1 MNEITNSA
9 ALPRSILRAPGLAL
23 AATLLV
29 SSAAAAQ
36 PRSWVGLAA
45 GFAQIHQ
52 ETGTYPHSPGSADH
66 FGRAVAA
73 GDFNGDGFDDLAAG
87 IPGNDCDGVTWD
99 CGSVQVR
106 FGWESGALG
115 ASLTLDPAAAGAPE
129 PANAFD
135 EYGRTLVAGDFD
147 GDGFDD
153 LAVGIPFNLGLRPD
167 GQFQKVGGVQIHHGR
182 HGSNGSIDPAA
193 RHYLQQNSADI
204 PSYPHDL
211 ERFGWALA
219 AGDFDGDGRDDL
231 AIGAPKNWFGEQG
244 GNVTVAH
251 GGAGGLLPFSG
262 FEMRLGLEGLPDTV
276 EAGEDF
282 GWALAAGDFDGDG
295 FDDLAIGVPSEDDVG
310 AVLVV
315 YGSPFSLIFPDHW
328 YFGQVDLGDTPE
340 PGDRFG
346 EALTAGDFNGD
357 GFDDLAVGAPRE
369 DAGPGID
376 DMGEVSV
383 VYGGPGGLTATGV
396 EPLWE
401 DLLFGGGASEAFDNF
416 GSALSAG
423 DFDGDGIDD
432 LAVGVSGENHDLST
446 HTNTGAVVVVT
457 GRSAPGALGDTV
469 RRLHPRG
476 GDPNL
481 PYPDYDPAGL
491 IPDHR
496 GGEPFWGVAL
506 ASGDFDGNG
515 FADLA
520 IGAANRN
527 ALQPTS
533 LTDSGAVAVLYGQ
546 LFADG
551 FEAGDAGEWSSVV
564 AP

>member
-1 MNEITNSA
+1 MNRTSRT
-9 ALPRSILRAPGLAL
+9 LSSLRSILRAPAVF
-23 AATLLV
+23 LV
-29 SSAAAAQ
+29 SALLLASPAAAQ
-36 PRSWVGLAA
+36 QRPQIGLTAR
-45 GFAQIHQ
+45 FAQLH
-52 ETGTYPHSPGSADH
+52 EEAGTYPHSPGSGDH
-66 FGRAVAA
+66 FGLAVAA
-73 GDFNGDGFDDLAAG
+73 ADFNGDGYDDLASG
-87 IPGNDCDGVTWD
+87 IPGNDCDFVVWD
-99 CGSVQVR
+99 CGAVQIR
-106 FGWESGALG
+106 FGWEAGALG

-135 EYGRTLVAGDFD
+135 EYGRTLAAGDFD

-153 LAVGIPFNLGLRPD
+153 LAVGIPFNFGLRPD
-167 GQFQKVGGVQIHHGR
+167 GQTQKVGGVQVHHGR
-182 HGSNGSIDPAA
+182 HGSNGSIDFAA
-193 RHYLQQNSADI
+193 RHYLQQDNAEI
-204 PSYPHDL
+204 PSYPHDN

-219 AGDFDGDGRDDL
+219 VGDFDGDGRDDL
-231 AIGAPKNWFGEQG
+231 AIGAPKNWFGVQG

-251 GGAGGLLPFSG
+251 GGAAGLRPFSG
-262 FEMRLGLEGLPDTV
+262 YEMRLGLEGLPDTV

-282 GWALAAGDFDGDG
+282 GWALAAGDFNGDG

-315 YGSPFSLIFPDHW
+315 YGSQFSLLFSNHW
-328 YFGQVDLGDTPE
+328 YFSQIDLGDSPE

-369 DAGPGID
+369 DGGPGSD
-376 DMGEVSV
+376 DIGQVSV
-383 VYGGPGGLTATGV
+383 VYGGAGGLTATGV
-396 EPLWE
+396 EHLWE
-401 DLLFGGGASEAFDNF
+401 ELLFGGGTSEPFDNF
-416 GSALSAG
+416 GRSLVAG
-423 DFDGDGIDD
+423 DFDADGIED
-432 LAVGVSGENHDLST
+432 LAIGVSGENHDLSN
-446 HTNTGAVVVVT
+446 HPNTGAVVVVK
-457 GRSAPGALGDTV
+457 GYSAPGDLGNTV

-481 PYPDYDPAGL
+481 PYPSYDPAGM

-506 ASGDFDGNG
+506 AAADFDGNG

-520 IGAANRN
+520 IGAANRDQ
-527 ALQPTS
+527 LQPAS

-551 FEAGDAGEWSSVV
+551 FETGDAGEWSSVT
-564 AP
+564 P

>member
-1 MNEITNSA
+1 MNTIPHTST
-9 ALPRSILRAPGLAL
+9 LFRSFLRGSGLAL
-23 AATLLV
+23 AVALLAS
-29 SSAAAAQ
+29 SSAAAQQRSSIGLVARGAQ
-36 PRSWVGLAA
+36 LL
-45 GFAQIHQ
+45 Q
-52 ETGTYPHSPGSADH
+52 EEGTYPHSPGSADR
-66 FGRAVAA
+66 FGLAVAA
-73 GDFNGDGFDDLAAG
+73 GDFNGDGYDDLASG
-87 IPGNDCDGVTWD
+87 TPGNDCDVVVWD

-106 FGWESGALG
+106 FGWEAGALG
-115 ASLTLDPAAAGAPE
+115 ASRTLDPAAAGAPE

-135 EYGRTLVAGDFD
+135 EYGRTLAAGDFD
-147 GDGFDD
+147 GDGFAD

-193 RHYLQQNSADI
+193 RHYLQQNNADV
-204 PSYPHDL
+204 PSYPHDN

-219 AGDFDGDGRDDL
+219 VGDFDGDGRDDL
-231 AIGAPKNWFGEQG
+231 AVGAPKNWFDAQG

-251 GGAGGLLPFSG
+251 GGAAGLLPFVG

-315 YGSPFSLIFPDHW
+315 YGSQFSLLFAEHW
-328 YFGQVDLGDTPE
+328 YFSQVDLGDTPE

-346 EALTAGDFNGD
+346 EALAAGDFNGD

-369 DAGPGID
+369 DAGPGVD
-376 DMGEVSV
+376 DIGEVSV
-383 VYGGPGGLTATGV
+383 VYGSAQGLSATGV

-401 DLLFGGGASEAFDNF
+401 DLLFGTGASEAFDNF
-416 GSALSAG
+416 GRALAAG

-446 HTNTGAVVVVT
+446 HSNTGAIVVVT
-457 GRSAPGALGDTV
+457 GQAAPGAFGETV

-481 PYPDYDPAGL
+481 PYPDYDAAGM

-520 IGAANRN
+520 IGAANRD

-533 LTDSGAVAVLYGQ
+533 LVDSGAVAVLYGQ
-546 LFADG
+546 LFVDG
-551 FEAGDAGEWSSVV
+551 FESRDAGEWSSV